1 MPNLAVLKRSQW
13 MLKMVYVV
21 VTVLCVFKARYLV
34 LDQPLNV
41 RLYLIGIDFLG
52 SLKLAAQVD
61 GSWQLSGL

>member
-1 MPNLAVLKRSQW
+1 
-13 MLKMVYVV
+13 MLKMMYVA